1 MKLIKIFTAKT
12 GKDRPYLF
20 EIEESKGYYVVNQI
34 DYNGGFVFGG
44 RKRILKKLGEVKSK
58 TDALL
63 LAEAS
68 VKESITNKI
77 VE

>member
-1 MKLIKIFTAKT
+1 MKLIKIFTSKT
-12 GKDRPYLF
+12 GKSRPYLF
-20 EIEESKGYYVVNQI
+20 EIEDSKGYYVVNQI
-34 DYNGGFVFGG
+34 DYNGGILGG
-44 RKRILKKLGEVKSK
+44 RKRVLKKLGEVKSK

-68 VKESITNKI
+68 IKEPITNKV